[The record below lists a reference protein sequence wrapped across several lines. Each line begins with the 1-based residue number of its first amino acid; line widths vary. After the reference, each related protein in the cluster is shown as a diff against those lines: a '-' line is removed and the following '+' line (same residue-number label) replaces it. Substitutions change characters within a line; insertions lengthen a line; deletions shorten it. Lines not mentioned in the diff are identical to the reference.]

1 MLSFWWEPGG
11 GTISSMFSVMIFA
24 SHISV
29 SKEVC
34 AFENLPIEIEQG
46 AASSSPTISS
56 ESCSKGVQEATA
68 NPKKSSLACDSVM
81 TLLDMYAGMST
92 GLCMGA
98 AASDVDLTFAD
109 YMFEID
115 TFQTMHGLD
124 GRQTRIGDAATSSC
138 FLILELI
145 KRSYKVN
152 PSSVLMGRKNC
163 RIYCRYLELS
173 M

>member
-1 MLSFWWEPGG
+1 MLVCFQ
-11 GTISSMFSVMIFA
+11 
-24 SHISV
+24 V

-56 ESCSKGVQEATA
+56 EDCSKGVQEATA
-68 NPKKSSLACDSVM
+68 NPKKPSLACDSVM
-81 TLLDMYAGMST
+81 TLLDMYAGMYT

-98 AASDVDLTFAD
+98 AASDVDLNFAD

-124 GRQTRIGDAATSSC
+124 GRQTRIGDAASNPEFC
-138 FLILELI
+138 IDGQKKLRHILPL
-145 KRSYKVN
+145 
-152 PSSVLMGRKNC
+152 P
-163 RIYCRYLELS
+163 
-173 M
+173 